1 MEGVC
6 LVAGWGH
13 CEFGQLEELNRRLE
27 QALNVDADV
36 FFRTAA
42 KDLAA
47 RLHNKVV
54 KRTPVVYG
62 TMRNAW
68 AIMLVGQRGEHYT
81 IALINNLVYASYV
94 EYGHWQTPGRFIPG
108 YWQAERFVYDP
119 NAQGGMVL
127 KKHWVKGRFMLTIS
141 SQELEQQMPAIL
153 EAKLYDFI
161 KRCFDAE

>member
-6 LVAGWGH
+6 IVASWGR
-13 CEFGQLEELNRRLE
+13 CEFGQLEELNQRLE
-27 QALNVDADV
+27 QVLHADADI
-36 FFRTAA
+36 FFQTAA

-47 RLHNKVV
+47 RLHSKVV
-54 KRTPVVYG
+54 RRTPVVYG
-62 TMRNAW
+62 TLRNAW
-68 AIMLVGQRGEHYT
+68 AIMPVGQRGTHYT

-94 EYGHWQTPGRFIPG
+94 EYGHRQTPGRFIPG
-108 YWQAERFVYDP
+108 YWQADRFVYDP

-127 KKHWVKGRFMLTIS
+127 KKSWVEGRFMLTIS
-141 SQELEQQMPAIL
+141 TQELEQQMPAIL

>member
-1 MEGVC
+1 M
-6 LVAGWGH
+6 ARWGN
-13 CEFGQLEELNRRLE
+13 CDFRQLEQLNAQMQQMLE
-27 QALNVDADV
+27 TDVDA
-36 FFRTAA
+36 FFQTAA

-47 RLHNKVV
+47 RLLNKVV

-62 TMRNAW
+62 TLRNAW
-68 AIMLVGQRGEHYT
+68 AIMPVGQRGDHYT

-94 EYGHWQTPGRFIPG
+94 EYGHRQTPGRFIPG
-108 YWQAERFVYDP
+108 YWQADRFVYDP

-127 KKHWVKGRFMLTIS
+127 KKSWVEGRFMLTIS

-153 EAKLYDFI
+153 EAKLYDFM

>member
-1 MEGVC
+1 M
-6 LVAGWGH
+6 ARWGR
-13 CEFGQLEELNRRLE
+13 CDFRQLEALHQRLE
-27 QALNVDADV
+27 QILNQDTDT

-42 KDLAA
+42 QELAA

-68 AIMLVGQRGEHYT
+68 AIMPVGQWGEHYM
-81 IALINNLVYASYV
+81 IALINNLVYASYA

>member
-1 MEGVC
+1 M
-6 LVAGWGH
+6 ARWGN
-13 CEFGQLEELNRRLE
+13 CDFRQLEQLNAQMQQMFE
-27 QALNVDADV
+27 TDVDA
-36 FFRTAA
+36 FFQTAA

-47 RLHNKVV
+47 RLLNKVV

-62 TMRNAW
+62 TLRNAW
-68 AIMLVGQRGEHYT
+68 AIMPVGQRGDHYT

-94 EYGHWQTPGRFIPG
+94 EYGHRQTPGRFIPG
-108 YWQAERFVYDP
+108 YWQADRFVYDP

-127 KKHWVKGRFMLTIS
+127 KKSWVEGRFMLTIS

-153 EAKLYDFI
+153 EAKLYDFM